1 MNLTLLILIL
11 VAIILVAT
19 LFIIYALQYNS
30 KVYDNLK
37 YLEQIVSTID
47 TNVKEKSDAQWYI
60 HIDKEINKL
69 RRAANYNEG
78 NVDTEIKSLI
88 RQLTIWMLTR
98 KS

>member
-88 RQLTIWMLTR
+88 RQLTIWNKVT
-98 KS
+98 

>member
-69 RRAANYNEG
+69 RRAAIYNEG

>member
-30 KVYDNLK
+30 KVYDNVK

-69 RRAANYNEG
+69 RRAATYDEG

>member
-30 KVYDNLK
+30 KVYDNVK

-47 TNVKEKSDAQWYI
+47 TNVKKKSDTQWYI